1 MSFCFSV
8 CVACTLVDFLL
19 GLRGRRR
26 TNLSNQVSL
35 NLICTAFLRMA
46 VVGLC
51 LTFSRSMIA
60 QTDAGETHDAPDS
73 TTTTMFEHSKTS
85 AYWISGQDNIIFQAH
100 PGFPAKYSGPNSFRN
115 TAEDATSNVATLY
128 LGLSARR
135 STELFLNV
143 ESASGGGLSDALG
156 LAGFTNLDVVRNPEL
171 GAKPYIARAMI
182 RQIIPLRSEM
192 VESER

>member
-1 MSFCFSV
+1 
-8 CVACTLVDFLL
+8 
-19 GLRGRRR
+19 
-26 TNLSNQVSL
+26 
-35 NLICTAFLRMA
+35 MA

-60 QTDAGETHDAPDS
+60 QTDAGEAKDASDLPA
-73 TTTTMFEHSKTS
+73 TTMFEHSKTS
-85 AYWISGQDNIIFQAH
+85 ASWISGQDNIIFQAH

-171 GAKPYIARAMI
+171 GGKPYIARAMI
-182 RQIIPLRSEM
+182 RQIIPLSSEM
-192 VESER
+192 VESERVPLALATQVPVRRIEFRAGKVWNGGFF